1 MTLPAALFSHYR
13 RHPLQLLALGAM
25 IVLATM
31 LWTGVHHLTSQA
43 RASLEQSES
52 AVAGRQ
58 QVKRKDGERVTVKTL
73 SSCGAAGFA

>member
-13 RHPLQLLALGAM
+13 RHPLQLLALAAM

-43 RASLEQSES
+43 RASLDQSES
-52 AVAGRQ
+52 AVAERQ
-58 QVKRKDGERVTVKTL
+58 QVARTDRKSVV
-73 SSCGAAGFA
+73 